1 MGTRAALD
9 TIAQTA
15 ILTLY
20 LDFHHCTVCSERCWT
35 FIQHP
40 ARPYIHQT
48 PAQPA
53 GLNPRPRGRRSAAV
67 RRRRRIPPRGWSM
80 PTTVISSVTSPNSVR
95 LVAVRA
101 LPLPNALR
109 RSCLLSLPP
118 SSLGAILT
126 RRLLARPPIPQ
137 GRVTSQPV
145 QSLSAP
151 AQKHASLSPALPALF
166 LCLRSFHNE
175 NRRRLAGSW
184 VGTSRRSKPTSA
196 AASLPLTTT
205 ASRPGPPLFVD
216 RPGSPSLAA
225 GPARLGLR
233 CPHLL
238 CADYPPLMIY
248 N

>member
-1 MGTRAALD
+1 MQGAGAA
-9 TIAQTA
+9 
-15 ILTLY
+15 
-20 LDFHHCTVCSERCWT
+20 
-35 FIQHP
+35 
-40 ARPYIHQT
+40 
-48 PAQPA
+48 
-53 GLNPRPRGRRSAAV
+53 RGRVPDRSCTAGAWV
-67 RRRRRIPPRGWSM
+67 CVSH
-80 PTTVISSVTSPNSVR
+80 SP
-95 LVAVRA
+95 
-101 LPLPNALR
+101 PLPPPPP
-109 RSCLLSLPP
+109 SLPP
-118 SSLGAILT
+118 S
-126 RRLLARPPIPQ
+126 LARSLARSLPPSFP
-137 GRVTSQPV
+137 R
-145 QSLSAP
+145 SLARSLARSP
-151 AQKHASLSPALPALF
+151 LARSLSPALPALF